1 MKTFIGPASLE
12 GETLECAVTIGTFD
26 GVHLGHRS
34 LIARCVARARDE
46 GIEAAIVTWDRHPFM
61 TLRPEHAP
69 PMLSSPERKIELLE
83 GTGADVL
90 VVIPF
95 DEEFSHWPPERFV
108 DDVLVRGLGARAVVI
123 GDGWRFG
130 HKAAGDVDLLRHLG
144 ERDGFAVETIELQGS
159 GDREIV
165 SSSRIRDLVTSGAM
179 EDARSLLGRPFDID
193 GLVVHGDGR
202 GRDLG
207 FPTANLEFD
216 ASIAR
221 PPRGVYA
228 GRIHVGDSY
237 LPAAISVG
245 VNPTFGGQVGV
256 SPIRI
261 EAFILDFDGDIY
273 GGVVR
278 LEFWSRLRDELKF
291 DSVDDLVAQM
301 ASDVD
306 LTRSLVS

>member
-1 MKTFIGPASLE
+1 
-12 GETLECAVTIGTFD
+12 
-26 GVHLGHRS
+26 
-34 LIARCVARARDE
+34 
-46 GIEAAIVTWDRHPFM
+46 M